1 MRRAIPARA
10 DGRAAQM
17 LYENEDFDNIFKAA
31 WFVIVTLSTVGY
43 GDISPVTPLGK
54 FLTVPII
61 VAGLLFMAMPISIVG
76 NNFTV
81 IWEERQACLAPNPN
95 RAQFQVPTRT
105 PAPTQLQPHAPILSL
120 AVPRCSSSSPRS
132 ALCSRLATSLP
143 STSSRSSRR
152 WTCLVNPN
160 PNPGAR
166 PSRSPDPSPDP
177 DASPSASPNPSPNP
191 HQATARST
199 CKSSAARWA

>member
-1 MRRAIPARA
+1 
-10 DGRAAQM
+10 M

-81 IWEERQACLAPNPN
+81 IWEERQVCLPPNPS

-105 PAPTQLQPHAPILSL
+105 PARTPTPTP
-120 AVPRCSSSSPRS
+120 C
-132 ALCSRLATSLP
+132 
-143 STSSRSSRR
+143 
-152 WTCLVNPN
+152 PN
-160 PNPGAR
+160 PEPGHSKVLFVVAKI
-166 PSRSPDPSPDP
+166 RSLLE
-177 DASPSASPNPSPNP
+177 ASNLTPEHLEQVFQEMDVTGEP
-191 HQATARST
+191 QA
-199 CKSSAARWA
+199 

>member
-1 MRRAIPARA
+1 
-10 DGRAAQM
+10 M

-81 IWEERQACLAPNPN
+81 IWEERQVCLAPNPS
-95 RAQFQVPTRT
+95 RAQFQGPTRT
-105 PAPTQLQPHAPILSL
+105 PAPTHLQPHAPILSL

-152 WTCLVNPN
+152 WT
-160 PNPGAR
+160 
-166 PSRSPDPSPDP
+166 
-177 DASPSASPNPSPNP
+177 
-191 HQATARST
+191 
-199 CKSSAARWA
+199 